1 MMRRTTYT
9 SKRIIKMLF
18 GILTILLLSTQE
30 IWGQTYSID
39 LYAQN
44 YAGGSGTKNDPYLIS
59 NDKELAKLA
68 RDVNNGNTSQA
79 FLGKYFKLTA
89 DIDLSGGIWMP
100 IGKYYNYG
108 NGNGNNR
115 LFFGKFDGNGHVIK
129 NMHIQW
135 EGTDAWSAWG
145 LFSTLQGSS
154 STNLTTVTN
163 LIIENAVV
171 EKKPGFKPYGPG
183 YNVGVV
189 AGEIYGNT
197 ELSNIIIRGSEIKDN
212 DETYEINNESK
223 IGGISGNVQ
232 TDSKNETFRIFNIAA
247 DTKINML
254 KNTSVFN
261 NKFHIA
267 QGFGRFSYDMKGG
280 DNIIEPTN
288 IYLFGNGLNIENTS
302 TNINKGGITANC
314 QNENNAKKYTST
326 WYYTQDVTGGK
337 NLGIKVNAAT
347 FANDFV
353 DKANTLITTK
363 SLEEDKNPWTF
374 TNGALNMYS
383 KIDVSLVENTYNRND
398 LQVSYTLTSN
408 QFKDEYTFSWTVEG
422 EAITPNKGSN
432 GKTITLPLSNK
443 KRTGVVI
450 ITNGNTGSVI
460 LKKHFE
466 IKPKYYSI
474 DLYADSYS
482 GGTGTKEDPIIISSD
497 LELAKLAR
505 DVETWQMKDSKYFK
519 LANDISLDKGLWM
532 PIGNTKYSWA
542 FFKGKF
548 DGDGHTIDNMHI
560 CWKDNSGSWGA
571 WGLFSVLNG
580 QASDEARVC
589 RITNLIIDN
598 AVVEKEEG
606 YMPVGNGLN
615 IGILAGELAGGNSEI
630 SNIIIRNSKITD
642 NKETYTTPEI
652 AVGGIVGK
660 AVDGQ
665 IYRIYN
671 LSSEA
676 DINMF
681 DHASLKSGNTCL
693 AEGIGYYGVVNN
705 SNSFVIL
712 PTNIYVHGKVSTA
725 NNRCKVGEVVGNRNV
740 NAESGETATW
750 YYANKTNSS
759 SSNIATNGTQK
770 SEVDFATTFASQNNL
785 YISANNFQDKLNWS
799 YTSGTGFNFGSTKLT
814 VKRGYNTIITAET
827 IEGNAGNE
835 KYFWYTSSDKKNWT
849 LQNENNAYND
859 FSISLEDYDQFVY
872 ALLEDGS
879 SQSGVA
885 KIDARKVDA
894 VMKTN
899 EETNTL
905 YIEITNNIWENNDKL
920 NVTYSWVKNGKEE
933 TVAPTFDKS
942 SLAPTDKLSC
952 HVIVTTKDGVEL
964 LNKWLVYAKSVVY
977 LCPAGVTV
985 TTADGKTISY
995 NAGDDSN
1002 DGLTPATAVRTW
1014 KGAYSKLTVKG
1025 SWDDNTIVL
1034 MGKSDQSVTNDGS
1047 DGFPNNNDYYSSS
1060 EKWENAKA
1068 SSPFFRNTTITGSW
1082 DGVDYKGVIE
1092 MYGGHYRNHSIAIFG
1107 DTRFQYLAFNR
1118 NPNNTEGDYFDILY
1132 CQFYNLEMGEGIQMT
1147 NYQKMYQGDGTIKGA
1162 VSTSFQIFGGFMD
1175 DNRFSPLS
1183 TEGNLK
1189 KMDDALPHGREGF
1202 KIKIKSG
1209 HFSTICVGGRQ
1220 TTDNRNGVMGSPNMP
1235 IKCTIDVDI
1244 DRNFNDN
1251 HNENNSDLDVA
1262 VVLAGNHE
1270 GAMVGDVDIIIKSG
1284 KIGRVVNGSL
1294 GARRNT
1300 SNYNAPYNTYMGR
1313 ANILIDP
1320 EHSENNNN
1328 TDINSRVEITEIY
1341 GGSTGRGFQG
1351 GQWIENPFYGYST
1364 ITIKGGTFLI
1374 PTKCTPEE
1382 IFSGI
1387 YGAGA
1392 GGMNGI
1398 GDDTNHTTDER
1409 IPYWTNS
1416 STKSVMAFGNY
1427 YTAKNNLCMYKCYNA
1442 DTHTYTE
1449 VDPRLTNNKIIIE
1462 GGIFGSETRKIDGIY
1477 GGGSGYMS
1485 KDLWIADSKPSTY
1498 GGNIY
1503 GKAGETVT
1511 SLTIN
1516 GGEFYCKNGIFAGG
1530 RGTDYYYATKAYNGN
1545 PDDYQE
1551 LGKIYGNVELTINGG
1566 KFHCPIFGGGYGV
1579 ADAKLLNSNNINT
1592 LENMA
1597 RLYGSSTVKI
1607 NGGTFF
1613 ENIYG
1618 GGDMAVVEK
1627 GTNVIISD
1635 RADIRAD
1642 VFAGGNGRIKRADTD
1657 YTINNN
1663 TWHPEKVGKVLG
1675 NTNLTFFGSTK
1686 VAPYIYGDIYGGGN
1700 LAQVEGDTHINM
1712 YAANFAGE
1720 IFGGGKGR
1728 ITDNNGKELYTY
1740 ADVTGNTF
1748 VSLAKDQ
1755 GVQINDKE
1763 KEEDNYSINVIWNKK
1778 LDSTKEN
1785 FIEWDTN
1792 KAKFFADGKFLNP
1805 HNIYGGGNLACNV
1818 TGKATLNIQKGMTPF
1833 SLLKTTEWKVA
1844 YDDNNNPHFSVFG
1857 GGYGLNTTVD
1867 NTDVTVNV
1875 EGDYSVYDAEIEDD
1889 TEQLSKGQTPLRAKS
1904 DMNVFDN
1911 SKGIPNFTI
1920 LAVLGGGYAG
1930 TVDNDAKVTIDG
1942 KTFIHRVYGGGFG
1955 DPKSTSNN
1963 ETGKIG
1969 GNTEVYVKGG
1979 NIYGDVF
1986 GGGAGV
1992 KPKKDASSTY
2002 TYFTNVAKVYETTK
2016 VEVSDDAHVYGN
2028 VYGGG
2033 DMANIGSYET
2043 HDNPEAYFGNK
2054 PKSISTFDQTN
2065 GKFISYEAT
2074 DYKSFVNIIGGN
2086 IFGEIFAGGKG
2097 LKKAEAPEYNKVGRI
2112 NGNTILHIAN
2122 TNEAGMERITP
2133 MVWNRVYGGCAYGVV
2148 DGNTLVHVEGGM
2160 LGLNIFGGGYG
2171 DIPITNDKTDDNS
2184 GQSTASST
2192 LEQVLGKKDTKN
2204 EGTYACIL
2212 GNTKVQID
2220 GGEWLWD
2227 RKADK
2232 NGNITTWLDV
2242 QSDSEKVCENLDEFK
2257 DIIYAIHNANTLGEI
2272 TNAKAKAAM
2281 SRIINN
2287 KDTKEFFELTDGD
2300 FGSASF
2306 SKNHNIFGGGNRACY
2321 VGYDINGNSTGDGT
2335 GEAIVEINHSP
2346 VTEIIGANGKS
2357 LNILDFTTLQGLCW
2371 YLAEKNSNNPQFS
2384 VFGAGYGANT
2394 KVRNAKVYAQA
2405 GAMIEENGTPN
2416 KINGK
2421 YFRYASQEED
2431 RLKYTNFETNLYID
2445 YMAVSKEDKK
2455 LYYGSVDGTSDD
2467 ADTFRRYYNTRMAWI
2482 LGIPGFTFQEIHG
2495 GGFSGYVKED
2505 TYVETN
2511 NQLTCYN
2518 IYGGGLGALPYGT
2531 LNETTDKDNHYD
2543 FGSVG
2548 GNSKVFF
2555 KSGNVARNVY
2565 GGGAGIESIRVSGN
2579 NIVSLDSKTGS
2590 IIDFPDM
2597 ARVKGKTEVHIY
2609 GENVG
2614 VPPLVIDRTVIMGN
2628 VYGGGDVA
2636 NVGLNTQKATA
2647 KKIDDAE
2654 SLSPSNFT
2662 SFVNVRGG
2670 TILSKIFAG
2679 GNGRTADVCGDYTKL
2694 GGIYGN
2700 ACVVTGRPVMTYPY
2714 NEFATGSTTEYTS
2727 TSLNPSEEKY
2737 LVNPDATVNKD
2748 LMPSIM
2754 NSIYGGGQ
2762 NGTVYGN
2769 TLVAIKDGA
2778 LYYNIFGGG
2787 WGDEETNTS
2796 ANITGNTNLSI
2807 TGGQAMLTSYWSTT
2821 MRNWEPATI
2830 VGDKTYSP
2838 QYIPATQKFKVNH
2851 NIYGGGDKTCVV
2863 GEKDKDG
2870 NLVENSGNTYI
2881 KLEKGLLHD
2890 NTQLLS
2896 GVSTTQF
2903 FNSNEWKEIFN
2914 KVGSPHFCV
2923 FGGGFGEKTFV
2934 LNDSHIEVAMEARG
2948 SINKGNDIIKGEE
2961 HKHFFS
2967 DYSMMDIVGGGFS
2980 GQVNGTTHIYGAGGA
2995 SCRRVF
3001 GGGFYSSVKA
3011 TDINIKAI
3019 DCHDIFGGGFMGDV
3033 EKETKVVIGSQDSKT
3048 STFGNDDIYIHGNV
3062 YGGNDVSGAVNIV
3075 LDSNGYFKDNG
3086 GTGTNVNIYGGHIYG
3101 DVYGAGNG
3109 NYLYALDKKGN
3120 KKVTVNE
3127 YYPVNPNDSES
3138 ETIPLVY
3145 TVPMR
3150 ETMPSYMAASDA
3162 AKIVNIN
3169 SWRPITNKV
3178 NIDIKGNSTSDIIT
3192 IDGDVYGG
3200 GNSASVK
3207 KVHDYDSD
3215 NQEGAIKINI
3225 GNNVNIRSVFMGCNG
3240 EALFAKSE
3248 DNDFMNKFQKLNGD
3262 VENGKELNLA
3272 DTIDWINDPSNKG
3285 ISTIYLSTENAQR
3298 PLVYPHLLDLY
3309 FQSVET
3315 DIQGQLTWNGSES
3328 GDGLTNCNIGT
3339 FCCGGNRGNMSVY
3352 PNSVGNVVDY
3362 TFPAG
3367 LVITNKIVG
3376 GCNNANYNYKDLVTH
3391 EGGYLLG
3398 NTHSEYPF
3406 IKLTIKNK
3414 FEPKEDNNAYIGG
3427 NVYGGCYQ
3435 AGTVRGDI
3443 SVILQSDMLE
3453 GKSKEKLD
3461 NSNDFLSSKPQYS
3474 ALNVYGAGY
3483 GMESYVYGNTDVRV
3497 AEGMKCDTVST
3508 TSDIFNASGVSANF
3522 VYGGGQ
3528 QGNVIGVTNVDV
3540 LNGHIYK
3547 SVTGGSYSGYVWGS
3561 TQVKVGYPIY
3571 YKVKDKQSGIYLL
3584 NRSDKNNKFIDHEG
3598 NTETGAIL
3606 SDLASETI
3614 KQDIKLIAGD
3624 IISQAVYESIIGKQ
3638 GLTTEFVKNDCFEKC
3653 ISKPA
3658 SPLTWNDINIKIGE
3672 AVYGGGYSV
3681 AQGTSVLANDST
3693 VLKYTDRYNID
3704 KAFTTENSR
3713 LVDLAELPNGT
3724 TKGFGGNTTILVA
3737 DNSNPSSTR
3746 DHITISH
3753 QEMKSIVLP
3762 KGTDLFGYYYKDK
3775 NGNYRYISLQD
3786 HYFYGGGEE
3795 YAKPEEQGTDKNI
3808 YVYDSEGG
3816 IFGDGHQS
3824 YAEGFRSADLTG
3836 YGFAG
3841 TTINKPKIINTFQR
3855 MDILRLEDNC
3865 FNVLGARDYAT
3876 NVTNKT
3882 PYSIARVGEIQMF
3895 AKNIALKGN
3904 KLQGK
3909 TVNRARN
3916 YMGLANN
3923 IHYVGAVTSNVPFN
3937 EASKEAWRN
3946 DTGEIPASGDYANK
3960 SYLEVKQSYIDQYKK
3975 DTDEATFQ
3983 KRNEG
3988 TAKNMIGIASGY
4000 ALKIQNVQELYDANK
4015 KIVDKI
4021 YYGPIYGV
4029 IEMNLI
4035 DVREDEGGGYV
4046 YADNVHKRD
4055 NGNNPDFLETTG
4067 NFVFP
4072 YDAKQNR
4079 YIVDDCFPTGFSG
4092 LKTNDPDSEIDVH
4105 YWYVTGF
4112 NYYYNAH
4119 ITCFTYKDAMKFNND
4134 NSDGLTVL
4142 AGLKPNQ
4149 PVTVHSW
4156 KMRSGHPDNKNDYSC
4171 DLEYRNYLPGK
4182 TEGNVDIDN
4191 EDVAGKYTLRVGGSS
4206 SYTYSNPEAS
4216 DTEDANKGFAAVLP
4230 MNATGAFDSNNYI
4243 RQALPS
4249 ELNNG
4254 DAKISFEL
4262 SDNVNNTTTEYFNK
4276 HLSKKCLATL
4286 ILKAPAYSK
4295 YNSEKDNKPIISK
4308 VATSTF
4314 FTLSATGNYEKVENN
4329 TNLSEGKDYYIK
4341 NGIEGEYAKVNNTTK
4356 IFKKNTDGYAPVNN
4370 IKDVIAGENY
4380 FCEVPRIYTY
4390 TIYLTIEY
4398 VQGPNING
4406 NITVDNCALP
4416 GEMIRLKK
4424 NNVTIAADQAFSANG
4439 YYWRIGKRKKNADGK
4454 WEFEDNTEWNITKKA
4469 AGYDT
4474 YKQGDAKTAEGL
4486 FKNCKYDKTNDY
4498 LDIPAYYFMNG
4509 YGVQLGIT
4517 MNGLDKIFTVDMDND
4532 NEFLIH
4538 NYHRMNPHK
4547 EGLDLHL
4554 AEAIKRAK
4562 EEKDVATG
4570 TTTVP
4575 FAEPRIY
4582 ISDLSDLTAFINFID
4597 TIGADGKAPRYG
4609 ANAQFV
4615 LQKDLTVPSDFVC
4628 GTGIFH
4634 GIFHGNGHVIHG
4646 LPQDK
4651 SLLAENQG
4659 QIYNLGLESGNIAAK
4674 GSTNG
4679 GAYHCCFEQ
4688 NPSSSPSSSEASS
4701 SLSDGVSTPFAPIV
4715 YRMDGSADTHYT
4727 SDDFKYGRVAYD
4739 LNEYYLRAR
4748 YSNEATNPDDMKALK
4763 YVYDYYANGDYQY
4776 ANRTD
4781 AITGKNTG
4789 ITYLRTG
4796 LDSDLPN
4803 YEQAETRH
4811 NQAHDID
4818 KARVKAG
4825 SSSAS
4830 SSSPSSSTPSSSS
4843 PSSAPS
4849 SSSPSSFDG
4858 VSTPFAY
4865 EPLFDANH
4873 AATTLAASNIMNDF
4887 IFWGQKLQAT
4897 PESCPQ
4903 AIESHQ
4909 NCYMTNRVYRTAGY
4923 YGDTK
4928 LDAFHY
4934 NAYNYLGGTMTTYV
4948 HQPSIT
4954 AIDFTCKGDISKAT
4968 KTING
4973 IFYPPVDDNAKVF
4986 SDFSVKNDVT
4996 KNLLVYTNNNV
5007 DIDSDTEA
5015 YDVVNKYLR
5024 YNESTR
5030 ESLIKGHHVF
5040 TNTEG
5045 FTTAFL
5051 HLVERTADNKN
5062 SEGGICENNNF
5073 CAPLPF
5079 TVTNRAWYVRKPQQ
5093 YANDNTGAWE
5103 GICLPFTVHK
5113 VVASINGEITHFYGI
5128 PTTDELST
5136 PALNTHT
5143 LHHEYWLRGL
5153 TTVGKDGTDIAA
5165 TFQRPGLTSDGLF
5178 MPIAESS
5185 GSTSAGSSSP
5195 SAGSGST
5202 SAGSG
5207 SPSLSE
5213 GVSYTFATPFFI
5225 DTYESRLYNKDA
5237 NPYYAA
5243 PHTYSNYPLLTSEV
5257 PYIVRFPGDGYYEFD
5272 LSSKFYNDIL
5282 GKSEPE
5288 QTVAFNAYGYENMET
5303 SYGSI
5308 TIPVTK
5314 QMATTKDGY
5323 THCGTFAAKDIKK
5336 DAIYSMN
5343 DKGNAFISE
5352 TSTATSIMP
5361 FRTYMTAKTTKA
5373 KALSYAPSM
5382 IKIAESTGID
5392 KITPEIGVAD
5402 KDDATGSYLIVR
5414 PINNNKVRI
5423 ESNIST
5429 TIYVYTI
5436 TGQLYRILDV
5446 IPGNSVYSGFQQGA
5460 YIFGKAKIMVQ

>member
-18 GILTILLLSTQE
+18 GILTILLMSTQE
-30 IWGQTYSID
+30 IWGKTYSID

-59 NDKELAKLA
+59 NDMELAKLA

-108 NGNGNNR
+108 KDNGNNR

-171 EKKPGFKPYGPG
+171 EKKQGFSPYGPG

-212 DETYEINNESK
+212 DETYEINRETK
-223 IGGISGNVQ
+223 IGGIAGNVQ

-247 DTKINML
+247 DTQINML
-254 KNTSVFN
+254 KKTSVYY
-261 NKFHIA
+261 NKFYIA
-267 QGFGRFSYDMKGG
+267 QGFGRFSYNMKGG

-314 QNENNAKKYTST
+314 QNENNAKKYAST

-337 NLGIKVNAAT
+337 NLGTKVNAAT

-363 SLEEDKNPWTF
+363 SLEEDKNQWTF
-374 TNGALNMYS
+374 SNGALNMYS
-383 KIDVSLVENTYNRND
+383 KIDVLLVENTYNRND
-398 LQVSYTLTSN
+398 TRVSYTLTSN

-422 EAITPNKGSN
+422 EAITPNEGSN
-432 GKTITLPLSNK
+432 GKTISLPLSNK

-466 IKPKYYSI
+466 INPKYYSI

-505 DVETWQMKDSKYFK
+505 DVENWQMQDSKYFK

-548 DGDGHTIDNMHI
+548 DGDGHTIDYMHI
-560 CWKDNSGSWGA
+560 CWKDNSGSWSA
-571 WGLFSVLNG
+571 WGLFSALNG
-580 QASDEARVC
+580 QASNEAGVC
-589 RITNLIIDN
+589 RVTNLIIDN

-615 IGILAGELAGGNSEI
+615 IGILAGELVGGNSEI

-660 AVDGQ
+660 AQDGQ
-665 IYRIYN
+665 TYRIFN

-693 AEGIGYYGVVNN
+693 AEGIGYYGWVNN

-725 NNRCKVGEVVGNRNV
+725 NNRCKVGEVIGNRNV
-740 NAESGETATW
+740 DNGTGETATW

-770 SEVDFATTFASQNNL
+770 SEVEFATIFASQNNL

-799 YTSGTGFNFGSTKLT
+799 YTPGTGFNFGSTKLT

-827 IEGNAGNE
+827 IECNAAKE

-859 FSISLEDYDQFVY
+859 FSILLEDYDQYVY

-905 YIEITNNIWENNDKL
+905 YIEITNNIWENNDNL

-933 TVAPTFDKS
+933 STAPTFDKS
-942 SLAPTDKLSC
+942 SLAHTDKLSC
-952 HVIVTTKDGVEL
+952 HVIVTTQDGVEL

-977 LCPAGVTV
+977 LCPAGATG
-985 TTADGKTISY
+985 TTAEGNTISY

-1025 SWDDNTIVL
+1025 SWDDNIIVL
-1034 MGKSDQSVTNDGS
+1034 MGMSDKDVTNDGN
-1047 DGFPNNNDYYSSS
+1047 DGFTSVTFNTSA
-1060 EKWENAKA
+1060 EWENKK
-1068 SSPFFRNTTITGSW
+1068 SNSPFFKNTTITGSW
-1082 DGVDYKGVIE
+1082 NDVDYGGVIQ
-1092 MYGGHYRNHSIAIFG
+1092 MRGGNYRSNGLPIYG
-1107 DTRFQYLAFNR
+1107 DTRFQHLTFKR
-1118 NPNNTEGDYFDILY
+1118 NEYVSDKYDILY
-1132 CQFYNLEMGEGIQMT
+1132 CQFYNLEMGEGIQMK
-1147 NYQKMYQGDGTIKGA
+1147 NYTESYNGDGTIVGA
-1162 VSTSFQIFGGFMD
+1162 KSTSFQIFGGFKD

-1183 TEGNLK
+1183 KEGNLK

-1220 TTDNRNGVMGSPNMP
+1220 TTEKRNGVMGSPNMP

-1244 DRNFNDN
+1244 DRKFNDN
-1251 HNENNSDLDVA
+1251 HNYNNSDLDVA

-1294 GARRNT
+1294 GARRETTNNDGT
-1300 SNYNAPYNTYMGR
+1300 YYNAPYNTYMGR

-1320 EHSENNNN
+1320 AHSESNNKN
-1328 TDINSRVEITEIY
+1328 TDVNSRVEITEIY

-1351 GQWIENPFYGYST
+1351 GQLVENPFYGYST
-1364 ITIKGGTFLI
+1364 ITIKGGTFTI
-1374 PTKCTPEE
+1374 PSECKPEE

-1398 GDDTNHTTDER
+1398 GDDTNHTTDSR
-1409 IPYWTNS
+1409 IPYWTDS
-1416 STKSVMAFGNY
+1416 STKSVMAFGDYNA
-1427 YTAKNNLCMYKCYNA
+1427 AKANLCMYNCYNA

-1462 GGIFGSETRKIDGIY
+1462 GGIFGSDTIKIDGIY

-1503 GKAGETVT
+1503 GKAGETVA
-1511 SLTIN
+1511 SITIN
-1516 GGEFYCKNGIFAGG
+1516 GGEFYCSKGIFAGG
-1530 RGTDYYYATKAYNGN
+1530 RGTDYYYATDAYNGN
-1545 PDDYQE
+1545 PDDYKE

-1579 ADAKLLNSNNINT
+1579 ADAKQKNNNTINT

-1635 RADIRAD
+1635 SADIRAD
-1642 VFAGGNGRIKRADTD
+1642 VFAGGNGRIKRAISD
-1657 YTINNN
+1657 YDIKDN
-1663 TWHPEKVGKVLG
+1663 TWNPELVGKVLG

-1700 LAQVEGDTHINM
+1700 LAQVGGDTHINM

-1728 ITDNNGKELYTY
+1728 ITDDKGYAIADEGLYTY
-1740 ADVTGNTF
+1740 ANVTGNTF

-1778 LDSTKEN
+1778 LDSTLDSTKEN

-1792 KAKFFADGKFLNP
+1792 KTQFFANGKFLNP
-1805 HNIYGGGNLACNV
+1805 HNIYGGGNLACIV
-1818 TGKATLNIQKGMTPF
+1818 TGKATLDIQKGMTPF

-1857 GGYGLNTTVD
+1857 GGYGLNTTVG

-1889 TEQLSKGQTPLRAKS
+1889 TEQLSKGQTPLRAKGE
-1904 DMNVFDN
+1904 MNVFDN

-1930 TVDNDAKVTIDG
+1930 TVHNDAKVTIDG

-1955 DPKSTSNN
+1955 DPTSTSNN
-1963 ETGKIG
+1963 NTGKIG

-1992 KPKKDASSTY
+1992 KPKND
-2002 TYFTNVAKVYETTK
+2002 TYFTDVAKVEGTTK
-2016 VEVSDDAHVYGN
+2016 VEISDDAHVYGD

-2033 DMANIGSYET
+2033 DMANIGSYIT
-2043 HDNPEAYFGNK
+2043 HTNKVEYYGNK

-2065 GKFISYEAT
+2065 GNFISYKAT

-2086 IFGEIFAGGKG
+2086 IFGKIFAGGKG

-2220 GGEWLWD
+2220 GGAWLWD

-2242 QSDSEKVCENLDEFK
+2242 QTDNEKVCENLDEFK

-2287 KDTKEFFELTDGD
+2287 KDTKEFFEMTDGD
-2300 FGSASF
+2300 FGSARF

-2321 VGYDINGNSTGDGT
+2321 VGYGIDGNSTGDGT

-2357 LNILDFTTLQGLCW
+2357 LDILDFTTLQGLCW

-2394 KVRNAKVYAQA
+2394 KVRKATVYAQT
-2405 GAMIEENGTPN
+2405 GAMIELNGTPN
-2416 KINGK
+2416 KIDGK
-2421 YFRYASQEED
+2421 SFRYASQEED

-2495 GGFSGYVKED
+2495 GGFSGYVDED
-2505 TYVETN
+2505 TYVEAN
-2511 NQLTCYN
+2511 NQLACYN
-2518 IYGGGLGALPYGT
+2518 IYGGGLGAMPYGT
-2531 LNETTDKDNHYD
+2531 LNETTDKDNQYD

-2548 GNSKVFF
+2548 GNSKVFI
-2555 KSGNVARNVY
+2555 KSGNVAKNVY
-2565 GGGAGIESIRVSGN
+2565 GGGAGIESIRVSGD

-2597 ARVKGKTEVHIY
+2597 ARVKGKTEVHVY

-2636 NVGLNTQKATA
+2636 NVGLDSQKATA
-2647 KKIDDAE
+2647 EKIYVAK
-2654 SLSPSNFT
+2654 SLTPSNFT

-2670 TILSKIFAG
+2670 TIFSKIFAG
-2679 GNGRTADVCGDYTKL
+2679 GKGRTADVCGDYTKL

-2714 NEFATGSTTEYTS
+2714 NKFAKGSTTEYTS
-2727 TSLNPSEEKY
+2727 TSLDPSEQQY

-2748 LMPSIM
+2748 LMPNIM
-2754 NSIYGGGQ
+2754 NSVYGGGQ
-2762 NGTVYGN
+2762 NGTIYGN

-2778 LYYNIFGGG
+2778 LYYNVFGGG

-2903 FNSNEWKEIFN
+2903 FSSNEWKEIFN

-2934 LNDSHIEVAMEARG
+2934 LSDSHIEVAMEARG

-2961 HKHFFS
+2961 YKHFFS

-2995 SCRRVF
+2995 SCRRVL

-3019 DCHDIFGGGFMGDV
+3019 DCQDIFGGGFMGDV

-3200 GNSASVK
+3200 GNSASVQK
-3207 KVHDYDSD
+3207 SD
-3215 NQEGAIKINI
+3215 NQVGAIKINI

-3328 GDGLTNCNIGT
+3328 GDGLTNCTIGT

-3352 PNSVGNVVDY
+3352 PNSEGNVIDY

-3406 IKLTIKNK
+3406 IKLTIKNQ

-3443 SVILQSDMLE
+3443 VIDFQSDMLK

-3474 ALNVYGAGY
+3474 ALNVYGGGY
-3483 GMESYVYGNTDVRV
+3483 GMESYVYGNTDIIV
-3497 AEGMKCDTVST
+3497 AKGLKCSAPST
-3508 TSDIFNASGVSANF
+3508 SSSGEFNASGVSANL

-3547 SVTGGSYSGYVWGS
+3547 AVTGGSYSGYVWGS

-3584 NRSDKNNKFIDHEG
+3584 NRTDKSNKYIDHEG

-3638 GLTTEFVKNDCFEKC
+3638 GLTAEFVKTDCFETC
-3653 ISKPA
+3653 VSSPA
-3658 SPLTWNDINIKIGE
+3658 SPLTWDDINIQIGE
-3672 AVYGGGYSV
+3672 AIYGGGYSV
-3681 AQGTSVLANDST
+3681 AQGTSVLASDST
-3693 VLKYTDRYNID
+3693 VLKYTDKYNID

-3737 DNSNPSSTR
+3737 DNSAPSSTR

-3762 KGTDLFGYYYKDK
+3762 NGTDLFGYYYMHKD
-3775 NGNYRYISLQD
+3775 GNYRFISLQD
-3786 HYFYGGGEE
+3786 SYFYGDG
-3795 YAKPEEQGTDKNI
+3795 YDKPVGQSDTDKNI
-3808 YVYDSEGG
+3808 YMYDSEGG

-3841 TTINKPKIINTFQR
+3841 TTINNPKIINTFQR

-3895 AKNIALKGN
+3895 AKNIALDDSN
-3904 KLQGK
+3904 KLQDK
-3909 TVNRARN
+3909 SVKRARN

-3937 EASKEAWRN
+3937 EASKEAWRD
-3946 DTGEIPASGDYANK
+3946 DTGEVPASGDYANK

-3975 DTDEATFQ
+3975 DQDEATFQ

-4055 NGNNPDFLETTG
+4055 NGNTPDFLETTG

-4072 YDAKQNR
+4072 YDTKQNR
-4079 YIVDDCFPTGFSG
+4079 YIVDDCFPTGFNG

-4119 ITCFTYKDAMKFNND
+4119 ITGFTYKDAMKFNND
-4134 NSDGLTVL
+4134 NRDGLTVL

-4149 PVTVHSW
+4149 PVTIHSW
-4156 KMRSGHPDNKNDYSC
+4156 KMRSGHPTDTNEYSC
-4171 DLEYRNYLPGK
+4171 DLEYRNYLPDK

-4191 EDVAGKYTLRVGGSS
+4191 KNVAGGYTLRVGGSS

-4286 ILKAPAYSK
+4286 ILKAPAYSV
-4295 YNSEKDNKPIISK
+4295 YNSETDNKPIISK

-4341 NGIEGEYAKVNNTTK
+4341 NGIEGEYAKVNTTTK
-4356 IFKKNTDGYAPVNN
+4356 IFKKNADGYAPVN
-4370 IKDVIAGENY
+4370 IKDVIAGDNY
-4380 FCEVPRIYTY
+4380 FCEVPRVYTY

-4454 WEFEDNTEWNITKKA
+4454 WEFEDKTEWNTTNKA
-4469 AGYDT
+4469 TGYDT

-4562 EEKDVATG
+4562 KEKDAATG

-4628 GTGIFH
+4628 GTGIFQ

-4748 YSNEATNPDDMKALK
+4748 YSNDATKPDDMKALK

-4789 ITYLRTG
+4789 ITFLRTG

-4818 KARVKAG
+4818 KARVKV
-4825 SSSAS
+4825 AS
-4830 SSSPSSSTPSSSS
+4830 
-4843 PSSAPS
+4843 
-4849 SSSPSSFDG
+4849 F
-4858 VSTPFAY
+4858 
-4865 EPLFDANH
+4865 EPLFDDNH

-4934 NAYNYLGGTMTTYV
+4934 NAYNYLGGIMTTYV

-4954 AIDFTCKGDISKAT
+4954 AIDFTCKGDISKST
-4968 KTING
+4968 GKING

-4986 SDFSVKNDVT
+4986 SDFSVKDDVT

-5007 DIDSDTEA
+5007 DINSDTEA
-5015 YDVVNKYLR
+5015 YDVVNKNLS

-5128 PTTDELST
+5128 PTADELST
-5136 PALNTHT
+5136 PSLNTHT
-5143 LHHEYWLRGL
+5143 LYHEYWLRGL
-5153 TTVGKDGTDIAA
+5153 TTVDKNGTDIAA

-5178 MPIAESS
+5178 MPIAES
-5185 GSTSAGSSSP
+5185 
-5195 SAGSGST
+5195 SGST

-5237 NPYYAA
+5237 NPYYAT

-5257 PYIVRFPGDGYYEFD
+5257 PYIVRFPGEGYYEFD

-5352 TSTATSIMP
+5352 ASTATSVMP

-5373 KALSYAPSM
+5373 KAMSYAPYM

-5392 KITPEIGVAD
+5392 KIIPEIGVAD
-5402 KDDATGSYLIVR
+5402 KDEAIGSYLIVR
-5414 PINNNKVRI
+5414 PLTNNKVRI

-5460 YIFGKAKIMVQ
+5460 YIFGKTKIMVQ